1 MVVRLTRQGAF
12 VRLAGMPRLLI
23 GRRFRRP
30 LPARAAL
37 SFAVLFAVG
46 PTTFAAA
53 AVAPGNAAAAA
64 AAVLPGGAQLSS
76 RAVADRGPRAY
87 AIVGGT
93 VHLGDGTVHEN
104 ATVVLEDG
112 LITAVGA
119 DAAAPAGAW
128 EIAASGKRVYPG
140 FITAFGDL
148 GLGGGSGSRGR
159 ASGGP
164 GGSGP
169 PGGPAGNPAPARG
182 PEDRPATFSWRR
194 AADSLVSSDERIAAL
209 RARGFTSAVSFP
221 RNGIVSGHGAFLNLA
236 ASESGDARGL
246 VLSEEA
252 ALLLRLETAS
262 FRSFPGSMMGVIAYI
277 RQLFLDAA
285 HYGETRALYEADPAG
300 LPRPRYDR
308 TLGPLAAAVAG
319 EQPVLFPANLD
330 KEIRRMAHLAE
341 ELGLRPVLY
350 GGHEA
355 AEAAS
360 FLRERGIPILV
371 NLAWPEADRDADP
384 EATVPLRELRL
395 RDAAPAGPA
404 ALAAAGVRF
413 AFYRSAPAGNRAGN
427 RAGNP
432 GGRGRGGASSDELAA
447 VRKAVERGLD
457 PEAALT
463 ALTLAPAEIY
473 GVADRLGTLAPGK
486 IANLVIADGDLFR
499 GEAAISA
506 VFVDGVIH
514 HPSEE
519 TDSGRETA
527 AEPGAARGESS

>member
-1 MVVRLTRQGAF
+1 ML
-12 VRLAGMPRLLI
+12 
-23 GRRFRRP
+23 
-30 LPARAAL
+30 
-37 SFAVLFAVG
+37 AVG
-46 PTTFAAA
+46 LTAAA
-53 AVAPGNAAAAA
+53 PAFGASVAAAPAAAAA
-64 AAVLPGGAQLSS
+64 IAVQLSS
-76 RAVADRGPRAY
+76 RVVADRGPRAY

-93 VHLGDGTVHEN
+93 VHLGDGTVLEG

-128 EIAASGKRVYPG
+128 EVDASGKRVYPG
-140 FITAFGDL
+140 FTTAFGDL
-148 GLGGGSGSRGR
+148 GLGGGSGARGGG
-159 ASGGP
+159 SGGP
-164 GGSGP
+164 GAAGGS
-169 PGGPAGNPAPARG
+169 AGSPRPARG
-182 PEDRPATFSWRR
+182 PEDRPATHSFRR
-194 AADSLVSSDERIAAL
+194 AADSLTLSDDRIAAR

-221 RNGIVSGHGAFLNLA
+221 RNGIVSGHGAFLNLVG
-236 ASESGDARGL
+236 SESGDARDL

-252 ALLLRLETAS
+252 ALLVRLETAG
-262 FRSFPGSMMGVIAYI
+262 FRSFPGSLMGVIAYL

-285 HYGETRALYEADPAG
+285 HYGEVRALYAADPAG

-330 KEIRRMAHLAE
+330 KEIRRMTHLAE
-341 ELGLRPVLY
+341 ELGLRAVLY

-360 FLRERGIPILV
+360 FLRERDIPVLV
-371 NLAWPEADRDADP
+371 NLAWPEADPDADP
-384 EATVPLRELRL
+384 EAPVPLRELRL
-395 RDAAPAGPA
+395 RDRAPAGPA

-413 AFYRSAPAGNRAGN
+413 AFYREAPARSGAGNRPG
-427 RAGNP
+427 GP
-432 GGRGRGGASSDELAA
+432 GGRGRRGGSGASDDLAA

-463 ALTLAPAEIY
+463 ALTLAPAQIY
-473 GVADRLGTLAPGK
+473 GVDDRLGTIAPGK

-499 GEAAISA
+499 GEAAIAA

-514 HPSEE
+514 HPSDDSDASE
-519 TDSGRETA
+519 TEAET
-527 AEPGAARGESS
+527 PGESRRASGDPS

>member
-1 MVVRLTRQGAF
+1 MFAVGLTVAISAGAF
-12 VRLAGMPRLLI
+12 VAASAGASVAA
-23 GRRFRRP
+23 
-30 LPARAAL
+30 PAGA
-37 SFAVLFAVG
+37 SAVTPSVAVS
-46 PTTFAAA
+46 
-53 AVAPGNAAAAA
+53 VA
-64 AAVLPGGAQLSS
+64 GGGQLSS
-76 RAVADRGPRAY
+76 RVVADRGPRAY

-93 VHLGDGTVHEN
+93 VHLGDGTVLEG

-128 EIAASGKRVYPG
+128 EVDASGKRVYPG
-140 FITAFGDL
+140 FTTAFGDL
-148 GLGGGSGSRGR
+148 GLGGGSGSPGR
-159 ASGGP
+159 SSGGP
-164 GGSGP
+164 GAAGSSG
-169 PGGPAGNPAPARG
+169 ANPRPARG
-182 PEDRPATFSWRR
+182 PEDRPATHSFRR
-194 AADSLVSSDERIAAL
+194 AADSLTLSDDRLAAR

-221 RNGIVSGHGAFLNLA
+221 RNGIVSGHGVFLNLVG
-236 ASESGDARGL
+236 SETGDARDL
-246 VLSEEA
+246 VLAEEA
-252 ALLLRLETAS
+252 ALLVRLETAG
-262 FRSFPGSMMGVIAYI
+262 FRSFPGSMMGVIAYL

-285 HYGETRALYEADPAG
+285 HYGEIREIYEADPAG
-300 LPRPRYDR
+300 LARPRYDR

-319 EQPVLFPANLD
+319 EQPVLLPANLD

-341 ELGLRPVLY
+341 ELGLRAVLY

-360 FLRERGIPILV
+360 FLGERDIPVLV
-371 NLAWPEADRDADP
+371 NLAWPEADPDADP

-395 RDAAPAGPA
+395 RDRAPAGPA

-413 AFYRSAPAGNRAGN
+413 AFYREPPARRGAGNRAGGP
-427 RAGNP
+427 A
-432 GGRGRGGASSDELAA
+432 GRGRRGGSGSSDDLAA

-473 GVADRLGTLAPGK
+473 GVDDRVGTIAPGK

-514 HPSEE
+514 HPSADSDDSETE
-519 TDSGRETA
+519 TDTPAESRRGSGD
-527 AEPGAARGESS
+527 PS

>member
-1 MVVRLTRQGAF
+1 
-12 VRLAGMPRLLI
+12 MPRLPI
-23 GRRFRRP
+23 GRRLRRP

-37 SFAVLFAVG
+37 SFAALFAIG
-46 PTTFAAA
+46 PATVASATAGASAATGA
-53 AVAPGNAAAAA
+53 
-64 AAVLPGGAQLSS
+64 GGAQLSS

-128 EIAASGKRVYPG
+128 EIAATGKRVYPG

-148 GLGGGSGSRGR
+148 GLGGGSGSAGRG
-159 ASGGP
+159 SGG
-164 GGSGP
+164 GGGAGP

-194 AADSLVSSDERIAAL
+194 AADSLSASDERIAAH

-236 ASESGDARGL
+236 ASESGDDRGL

-252 ALLLRLETAS
+252 ALLLRLETAG

-319 EQPVLFPANLD
+319 EQPVLLPANLD

-427 RAGNP
+427 RAGGP
-432 GGRGRGGASSDELAA
+432 GGRGGRGAGASADELAA

-473 GVADRLGTLAPGK
+473 GVDDRLGTLAPGK
-486 IANLVIADGDLFR
+486 IANLVVADGDLFR

>member
-1 MVVRLTRQGAF
+1 ML
-12 VRLAGMPRLLI
+12 
-23 GRRFRRP
+23 
-30 LPARAAL
+30 
-37 SFAVLFAVG
+37 AVG
-46 PTTFAAA
+46 LTAAA
-53 AVAPGNAAAAA
+53 PAFGASVAAAPAAAAA
-64 AAVLPGGAQLSS
+64 IAVQLSS
-76 RAVADRGPRAY
+76 RVVADRGPRAY

-93 VHLGDGTVHEN
+93 VHLGDGTVLEG

-112 LITAVGA
+112 LITGVGA

-128 EIAASGKRVYPG
+128 EMDASGKRVYPG
-140 FITAFGDL
+140 FTTAFGDL
-148 GLGGGSGSRGR
+148 GLGGGSGARGGG
-159 ASGGP
+159 SGGP
-164 GGSGP
+164 GAAGGS
-169 PGGPAGNPAPARG
+169 PGSPRPARG
-182 PEDRPATFSWRR
+182 PEDRPATHSFRR
-194 AADSLVSSDERIAAL
+194 AADSLTLSDDRLAAR

-221 RNGIVSGHGAFLNLA
+221 RSGIVSGHGAFLNLVG
-236 ASESGDARGL
+236 SESGDARDL

-252 ALLLRLETAS
+252 ALLVRLETAG
-262 FRSFPGSMMGVIAYI
+262 FRSFPGSLMGVIAYL

-285 HYGETRALYEADPAG
+285 HYGEVRALYAADPAG

-330 KEIRRMAHLAE
+330 KEIRRMTHLAE

-360 FLRERGIPILV
+360 FLRERDIPVLV
-371 NLAWPEADRDADP
+371 NLAWPEADPDADP
-384 EATVPLRELRL
+384 EVPVPLRELRL
-395 RDAAPAGPA
+395 RDRAPAGPA

-413 AFYRSAPAGNRAGN
+413 AFYREAPARSGAGNRPG
-427 RAGNP
+427 GP
-432 GGRGRGGASSDELAA
+432 GGRGRLGGSGASDDLAA

-463 ALTLAPAEIY
+463 ALTLAPAQIY
-473 GVADRLGTLAPGK
+473 GVDDRLGTIAPGK

-499 GEAAISA
+499 GEAGISA

-514 HPSEE
+514 HPSDDSDASE
-519 TDSGRETA
+519 TEAETPAESRRASGDS
-527 AEPGAARGESS
+527 P